1 MDFRDPPRRKPEEN
15 LLPMINVIFL
25 LLIFFLIAARM
36 TAPEPFAVSPPQA
49 MTEAE
54 AQGDFTLFIAAD
66 GLLGYRDARDDAALA
81 ALAIARE
88 DHCRSAD
95 CRADPPRLTLRAD
108 SALPA
113 ARLAALMPRLPALGF
128 DSIELVAIGGATQ

>member
-36 TAPEPFAVSPPQA
+36 TAPEPFAVTPPQA

-66 GLLGYRDARDDAALA
+66 GLLGYREHRGDAALA
-81 ALAIARE
+81 ALVASRT
-88 DHCRSAD
+88 DHCLSTD

-128 DSIELVAIGGATQ
+128 DSVELVAIGGAAP